1 MDIARLEQTYARV
14 RDRLGPERA
23 ECFEAAVVVEHL
35 RSMWRPEHARIILL
49 AESHV
54 WTSRTEA
61 LSQVRQ
67 PDGAVTG
74 FARFIYC
81 LGGGEPTLV
90 DPPVV
95 PNTGASQ
102 YWKLLHDA
110 VRGPNQ
116 SYAGITKAGEP
127 DPQRRIG
134 NKLDLLRSV
143 REAGIWLVDASISA
157 LYHAGTRLASGNDYD
172 HLLRDCWST
181 YVGEAVCTS
190 APSLVI
196 VIGKQ
201 VHGAIGVALRRDLG
215 NGVEVRVIQQPN
227 ARMTRPRHAR
237 HEKAHRVGLPQAGGA
252 GEHGHP
258 A

>member
-81 LGGGEPTLV
+81 LGSGEPTLV
-90 DPPVV
+90 DPPFR
-95 PNTGASQ
+95 PNNGAFQ
-102 YWKLLHDA
+102 YWRLLHDT

-116 SYAGITKAGEP
+116 SYAGITKAGAP
-127 DPQRRIG
+127 NPQRRIE
-134 NKLDLLRSV
+134 NKLELLRSV

-157 LYHAGTRLASGNDYD
+157 LYHAGTKLATDNDYD
-172 HLLRDCWST
+172 DLLRDCWSS
-181 YVGEAVCTS
+181 YVGEAVCAS
-190 APSLVI
+190 APGLVI

-201 VHGAIGVALRRDLG
+201 VHGAIGAALCRDLG
-215 NGVEVRVIQQPN
+215 KGIEVHVIKQPN
-227 ARMTRPRHAR
+227 ALMTSAELAQYRQHIFELCRIR
-237 HEKAHRVGLPQAGGA
+237 
-252 GEHGHP
+252 
-258 A
+258 